1 MACKISMD
9 TGEKWAEEKGMKC
22 KTMKKK
28 IDVLEQAFAASAG
41 AYYNINLTK
50 DCVPGL
56 MYQVIDG
63 TSYIINEKIGL
74 PKNAKFSEV
83 VSYWGK
89 QLAAEERPAYFD
101 FLDISHLLTR
111 FHAGETHVFHR
122 YWTKTALFAPMLAE
136 QHIAMYTD
144 EETGDVLAITY
155 VLDMTQNYR
164 EEQYKKELE
173 ENNKKLNEEK
183 RLLEALGAD
192 YTAEYICDFDTDRM
206 APIKQVQ
213 GSNAQIL
220 NQELQDDKFVFSKR
234 IAHYYETFVHK
245 ETSPDFLEKISIP
258 FLKKYLSKHN
268 RFIYRYRAV
277 PNPDGKEYF
286 EIQVVRL
293 PNTKTFQVVFG
304 YRYID
309 DLIAE
314 EEKQRKRL
322 EIDNAKLE
330 EQIHIISGL
339 TNAYIAVYRVDI
351 ENEKFKAVKDID
363 LFSKAVQGCHT
374 VDEVVETFV
383 TLCVQPEDREK
394 MRSFTDWR
402 QLPNALQDTNTLVM
416 EFHGTVTPWEWC
428 RASWIVASRD
438 EKGKVKEVLFS
449 VEDVTAHVLERK
461 RREQERKREDKR
473 IQMQMKTTAEAIHGG
488 FKVSKNDGYCTF
500 RMVSEQLA
508 QMLGYDSPAELMHRY
523 PTLESIMHPDD
534 IEREYTKIA
543 PKLLSGELYT
553 MHYRAHCKDGS
564 WKNVEDKGR
573 LIYKSN
579 GEGECW
585 SFITDQD
592 ELTKKTKALE
602 AAHRVNAAL
611 AEARNELETA
621 RDQAMAASNAKT
633 AFLFNMSHDIRTPMN
648 AIIGYTELLKKHLE
662 NKEKMQDY
670 VGKIEISSEYLLSLI
685 NNVLEMARIESGK
698 ALLDEAPE
706 PCRKVIDTI
715 STVYAEQLK
724 KKNIHFTT
732 DIDIKTKYIYCD
744 HLKMEEI
751 FLNLLSN
758 AYKYT
763 PEGGSISISV
773 RELPCAVPG
782 YACMQTRISDTGIGM
797 TQEYLPKLFEEFT
810 REHTSI
816 GNTIQGTGL
825 GMSIVK
831 KLVDL
836 MGGTI
841 EVESELGK
849 GTTFIVTI
857 THRIAHG
864 ADLHPET
871 STPVDTAQ
879 FVGKRVLLAED
890 NDLNAEIAMEL
901 LKDKGFLVERAT
913 DGVIC
918 IDMLQRENP
927 GYYDVILM
935 DVQMPSLN
943 GYMATRKIRAMTDPK
958 KRNIPIIAMTANAFE
973 EDRQNALKAGMNEH
987 LGKPVDVDVFMKKLV
1002 GVIKES
1008 SR

>member
-1 MACKISMD
+1 MI
-9 TGEKWAEEKGMKC
+9 
-22 KTMKKK
+22 KK
-28 IDVLEQAFAASAG
+28 IEVLEQAFAASAG
-41 AYYNINLTK
+41 AYYSINLTQ
-50 DCVPGL
+50 DLVPGL

-63 TSYIINEKIGL
+63 KSYIINDQIGL
-74 PKNAKFSEV
+74 PENAKFSDV

-89 QLAAEERPAYFD
+89 QLTPEEQPAYFD
-101 FLDISHLLTR
+101 FLDISHLLSR
-111 FHAGETHVFHR
+111 YAAGETHVSHR
-122 YWTKTALFAPMLAE
+122 YWTKTTLFAPMLAE

-155 VLDMTQNYR
+155 VLDMTKDYR
-164 EEQYKKELE
+164 EKQYKQELE
-173 ENNKKLNEEK
+173 DSIKKLNEEK
-183 RLLEALGAD
+183 HLLEALGAD

-206 APIKQVQ
+206 APIKQMD
-213 GSNAQIL
+213 GSNAQVL
-220 NQELQDDKFVFSKR
+220 NQELKGNKFVFSKR
-234 IAHYYETFVHK
+234 IAHYYEAYVHK
-245 ETSPDFLEKISIP
+245 ETAPDFLEKISIP
-258 FLKKYLSKHN
+258 FLRRYLSKHN
-268 RFIYRYRAV
+268 RFIYRYRAS

-293 PNTKTFQVVFG
+293 KNTKNFQVVFG

-314 EEKQRKRL
+314 EEKQRERL

-363 LFSKAVQGCHT
+363 LFSQAVQGCHT

-383 TLCVQPEDREK
+383 TLCVQKEDQEK
-394 MRSFTDWR
+394 MRTFTDWHH
-402 QLPNALQDTNTLVM
+402 LPQALQDTDTLVM
-416 EFHGTVTPWEWC
+416 EFHGTVMPWEWC

-438 EKGKVKEVLFS
+438 EKGKAKEVLFS

-461 RREQERKREDKR
+461 RIEQERERENRR
-473 IQMQMKTTAEAIHGG
+473 IQMQMKTAAEAIHGG
-488 FKVSKNDGYCTF
+488 FKVSKNDGHCTF
-500 RMVSEQLA
+500 RMVSEQLSH
-508 QMLGYDSPAELMHRY
+508 MLGYASPDELMHLY
-523 PTLESIMHPDD
+523 PTLRSLMHPDD
-534 IEREYTKIA
+534 VEREYAKIT

-553 MHYRAHCKDGS
+553 MHYRARCKDGS
-564 WKNVEDKGR
+564 WKNVEDRGR
-573 LIYKSN
+573 LIFKFN

-592 ELTKKTKALE
+592 ELTKKTEALE
-602 AAHRVNAAL
+602 AAHRANTAL
-611 AEARNELETA
+611 AEARTELEKA

-662 NKEKMQDY
+662 NKEKIQDY
-670 VGKIEISSEYLLSLI
+670 VGKIETSSEYLLSLI

-698 ALLDEAPE
+698 AVLDEAPE
-706 PCRKVIDTI
+706 RCRRVIDTI

-732 DIDIKTKYIYCD
+732 QIETKTQYIYCD
-744 HLKMEEI
+744 YLKMEEI
-751 FLNLLSN
+751 FINLLSN

-763 PEGGSISISV
+763 PEGGFISITV
-773 RELPCAVPG
+773 KELPCMEPG
-782 YACMQTRISDTGIGM
+782 YTCLQGRVSDTGIGM
-797 TQEYLPKLFEEFT
+797 TKEYLPKLFDEFS
-810 REHTSI
+810 RERTSV

-841 EVESELGK
+841 EVESTVGK

-857 THRIAHG
+857 KHRIAQG
-864 ADLHPET
+864 VEVCP
-871 STPVDTAQ
+871 DTTKEIDTRE
-879 FVGKRVLLAED
+879 FLGKRVLLAED

-901 LKDKGFLVERAT
+901 LKEKGFLVERAK

-918 IDMLQRENP
+918 IDMLQKAKP
-927 GYYDVILM
+927 DHFDVILM
-935 DVQMPSLN
+935 DVQMPNLN
-943 GYMATRKIRAMTDPK
+943 GYMTTRKIRAMTDPK

-973 EDRQNALKAGMNEH
+973 EDRQNALQAGMNEH
-987 LGKPVDVDVFMKKLV
+987 LGKPVDVDIFMKKLAEV
-1002 GVIKES
+1002 LGKS